1 MCMSCCVA
9 CRICRG
15 TRDVADVGGAWG
27 SGAAAVAGAL
37 NKLVNLTSLDL
48 GCRWSMEWAV
58 SYVRVLC
65 CVCVSCGCRGRSAV
79 CVCRVVSCAVVALVR
94 GLWLMLGAYGDQTMG
109 WVPREQRQWRV
120 R

>member
-1 MCMSCCVA
+1 MSCCVA

-27 SGAAAVAGAL
+27 SDNELDADGAAAVAGAL
-37 NKLVNLTSLDL
+37 SKLVNLTSLDL

-58 SYVRVLC
+58 SYARVLC
-65 CVCVSCGCRGRSAV
+65 CV

-94 GLWLMLGAYGDQTMG
+94 GMWLMLGAYGDQTMG
-109 WVPREQRQWRV
+109 WVPREQPQWRV